1 MGTPCPRRRAA
12 ARRRKPAAGF
22 SAARTNCRCA
32 ARYRTG
38 LVGVLTVTRAACRAP
53 NRLPGATGAPGLHD
67 QLRSFEGLDAACG
80 RDSPAERLALL
91 PLDALDPLLLLRS
104 RGSASSVSCRPRA
117 SIS

>member
-38 LVGVLTVTRAACRAP
+38 LVSVLTVNRAACRAP
-53 NRLPGATGAPGLHD
+53 NRLPGATGAPGLHGLF

-91 PLDALDPLLLLRS
+91 PLDALDPLLLRS
-104 RGSASSVSCRPRA
+104 RG
-117 SIS
+117 